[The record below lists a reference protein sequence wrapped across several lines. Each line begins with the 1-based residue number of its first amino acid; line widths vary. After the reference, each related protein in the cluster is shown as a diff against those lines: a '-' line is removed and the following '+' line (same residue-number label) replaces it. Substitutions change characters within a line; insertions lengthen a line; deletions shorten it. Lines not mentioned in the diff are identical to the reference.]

1 MHGCEGTSLPK
12 LLKLDFSRL
21 VTSSGSSNWSTKS
34 VTLWLSFAK
43 PLDCSCLR
51 SWPILGCG
59 TRSRDLSNA
68 ARHLLAWTAW
78 LRLVPVQ
85 ALPDHLLLA
94 SLLDQVRSDSSVR
107 PEGFEATMTIPHL
120 GRAEAARSAL
130 GRRRICSFRSCW
142 RGGHAA

>member
-12 LLKLDFSRL
+12 LLKLDFSRFGNLLWVEQL
-21 VTSSGSSNWSTKS
+21 VDEIRHIVAILCKAIG
-34 VTLWLSFAK
+34 LLLS
-43 PLDCSCLR
+43 R

-130 GRRRICSFRSCW
+130 GRRRICSFRPCW
-142 RGGHAA
+142 HGGHAA